1 MFDEK
6 LISAVEELN
15 ENKVIQIVKKYLQA
29 GESLD
34 YLIEQIQIGMVKV
47 GIKYEKGEYFIADLI
62 MAGQIFEEVIK
73 LAFLNLQSQPS
84 PIGKIVIGTV
94 QGDLHDIAKNL
105 FINMAQV
112 AGFETYDLGT
122 DVAPTAF
129 VEEVRKVRA
138 DILAMSGVMTFTIE
152 SMKKTI
158 LLLEEKGLRQ
168 EVKVLAGGSHLNTY
182 IAKYLKVDA
191 FATTI
196 EEGLKICK
204 SWALADK
211 NL

>member
-73 LAFLNLQSQPS
+73 LAFLNRQSQPQAM
-84 PIGKIVIGTV
+84 GKIVIGTV

-105 FINMAQV
+105 FINMAQI
-112 AGFETYDLGT
+112 AGFEIYDLGT
-122 DVAPTAF
+122 DVAPAAF
-129 VEEVRKVRA
+129 VEEVRKVRP

-152 SMKKTI
+152 SMKKTV
-158 LLLEEKGLRQ
+158 LLLEEEELRKK
-168 EVKVLAGGSHLNTY
+168 VKVLAGGSHLNTY
-182 IAKYLKVDA
+182 IARYLGVDA
-191 FATTI
+191 FVTTI
-196 EEGLKICK
+196 EDGLKICK
-204 SWALADK
+204 NWILADK
-211 NL
+211 KL